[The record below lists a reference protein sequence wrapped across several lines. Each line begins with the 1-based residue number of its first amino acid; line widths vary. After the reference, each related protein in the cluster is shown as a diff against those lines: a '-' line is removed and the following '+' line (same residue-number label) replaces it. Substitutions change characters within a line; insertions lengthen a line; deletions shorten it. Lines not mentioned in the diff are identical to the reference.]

1 MRRLVHLSVAL
12 VLLGALFTPFSASAL
27 GISFGGR
34 IASINFGPGC
44 INFIIIPAGA
54 FPISYVFGPGS
65 IPFFA
70 GPPNHIGQQV
80 LGVADVPTVCVGF
93 GSHPSVWA
101 GLRVQIIGTS
111 LI

>member
-1 MRRLVHLSVAL
+1 MHRLVHLSAVL
-12 VLLGALFTPFSASAL
+12 ILLGALFVPFTASAL

-54 FPISYVFGPGS
+54 FPISYIFGPGS
-65 IPFFA
+65 IPFLA
-70 GPPNHIGQQV
+70 GPPTHPGQQV
-80 LGVADVPTVCVGF
+80 LGVADAPTVCVGF
-93 GSHPSVWA
+93 GSHPPVWP